1 MTQIKLTWHGH
12 SCFSIAN
19 DQYSLVIDPYQGD
32 KIGYPPLNI
41 KAHAMLSS
49 HDHHDHNCKAAVEF
63 LAAPEGI
70 LKEIDLAQAWPLDP
84 DPDIFYFKKLFT
96 KHDEAGGTKRGSN
109 TIHIILSAGVKIAH
123 FGDLGHE
130 LTDEQRFALADLD
143 LALIPVGGYYT
154 IDAGQAYDIVR
165 QIRPAN
171 VIPMHFT
178 WQHGSLPIAT
188 VEPFI
193 YLVRSLYHIERISGA
208 ELIDAGANAGRCYV
222 FSSMVSQS

>member
-19 DQYSLVIDPYQGD
+19 NKYSLVIDPYQGD
-32 KIGYPPLNI
+32 KIGYPPLHI

-49 HDHHDHNCKAAVEF
+49 HDHHDHNCRAAVEF
-63 LAAPEGI
+63 QAAPEGI
-70 LKEIDLAQAWPLDP
+70 IKELDLDQPWPLDP

-96 KHDEAGGTKRGSN
+96 KHDDAGGSKRGSN
-109 TIHIILSAGVKIAH
+109 TIHIILTEGVKIAH

-130 LTDEQRFALADLD
+130 LTDKQYFVLSDLD

-154 IDAGQAYDIVR
+154 INAAQAYSIVQ
-165 QIRPAN
+165 QIRPRN

-178 WQHGSLPIAT
+178 WNYGSLPIAT
-188 VEPFI
+188 ATPFLELISGSFHVEH
-193 YLVRSLYHIERISGA
+193 VDGA
-208 ELIDAGANAGRCYV
+208 ELTDVGANNGRCYLLLRII
-222 FSSMVSQS
+222 SQS